1 MARTI
6 TKSTAIRLPAELVE
20 RYDALARETG
30 RSRTYYVTQALTES
44 IAQLEYEY
52 GLLQRVEDY
61 RAGRMQTVSLEYM
74 EKKLGL
80 DD

>member
-6 TKSTAIRLPAELVE
+6 TKPTAIRLPAELVE

-44 IAQLEYEY
+44 ITQLEYEY

-61 RAGRMQTVSLEYM
+61 RAGRMQTVTLEDM
-74 EKKLGL
+74 EKKLAL